1 MRSKTSLFNPT
12 LFRKNL
18 TRFWPIWGVYA
29 LIWILLLPAN
39 VFITHMNALRHGMSQ
54 LDLLHRIADRYVLTY
69 TAEVGVLLAFAFG
82 LLAAM
87 AVFSYLYNAR
97 SAGLMHTLPIR
108 REGLFLTNWLSG
120 YCFLLFPHL
129 LLALLLVLTESA
141 AGVLNGWNI
150 FMWLLIQGGTC
161 FFFYTFAVFCAMFTG
176 HLVALPAFYGILNF
190 LVLIVTT
197 LLEALISLF
206 TYGYRTGGALS
217 HMSLWFTP
225 IAKLMEELYFR
236 TVVENGV
243 EVELFTGFQFVLLYM
258 AVALVMLVCALLLY
272 RVRHMETAGDVIA
285 VSWAKPIFKYGF
297 AFCAAL
303 CGGMFLYYTFS
314 PLFSS
319 TVLPLTVFM
328 VLCGALGCFI
338 AEMFLQKSFKVF
350 RRGWKACGVFCLAVI
365 LLMAGL
371 SRDFFGVETWVP
383 DPADVESVTV
393 NTSSFP
399 PYDSAYGYDRLTDP
413 AFIEKAVAIHQA
425 IVDDRDFLQNA
436 SEYGVDASLANSYD
450 YLHFSVDYTL
460 RNGGSA
466 SRYYSLMVRTDD
478 PEDRLASLFLD
489 YLNDPARLMG
499 AYFPYEDKNAAPVQG
514 ELAYYDAGTGLTQT
528 AVITSDVLPTL
539 VEAIR
544 EDVAAGRLGIHYL
557 SDNDPERM
565 DNCSVT
571 DLTITWL
578 YTGDNGKTFTRD
590 TTVTPQFSATSLMD
604 TLHELGILDENK
616 VLLSHT
622 GLAALTST
630 DDGRMPD
637 TTGSAVP
644 EAVEVFPPAEAAI
657 ATEIP
662 YQYASTTVVTETD

>member
-1 MRSKTSLFNPT
+1 MRSKTWFFNPT

-18 TRFWPIWGVYA
+18 TRFWPIWA
-29 LIWILLLPAN
+29 LYGAIWTLLLPAN
-39 VFITHMNALRHGMSQ
+39 VFITHMEGLRSGVPRLEQ
-54 LDLLHRIADRYVLTY
+54 LQRIADRYVLTY
-69 TAEVGVLLAFAFG
+69 TAEIGVLLAFAFG
-82 LLAAM
+82 LLSAM
-87 AVFSYLYNAR
+87 AVFSYLYNTR

-108 REGLFLTNWLSG
+108 REGLFLTSWLSG

-129 LLALLLVLTESA
+129 AVALLLVLTEAA

-176 HLVALPAFYGILNF
+176 HLLALPAFYAILNF

-217 HMSLWFTP
+217 RSSLWFTP
-225 IAKLMEELYFR
+225 LAKLMEELHFR
-236 TVVENGV
+236 TVEENGV
-243 EVELFTGFQFVLLYM
+243 EVELFTGFQYVLLYM
-258 AVALVMLVCALLLY
+258 AVALVLLVCALLLY

-285 VSWAKPIFKYGF
+285 VPWAKPIFKYGF

-319 TVLPLTVFM
+319 TVLPLTVLM

-338 AEMFLQKSFKVF
+338 AEMLLQKSFKVF
-350 RRGWKACGVFCLAVI
+350 HRGWKACGVFCLAVV

-371 SRDFFGVETWVP
+371 SRDLFGLETWVP
-383 DPADVESVTV
+383 DPTDVEQVTV
-393 NTSSFP
+393 SANSFP
-399 PYDSAYGYDRLTDP
+399 PYDSGYGYGSALTDP
-413 AFIEKAVAIHQA
+413 ALIEKAVAIHQA

-436 SEYGVDASLANSYD
+436 SEYGVDASLANSYG
-450 YLHFSVDYTL
+450 YAHFSVDYTL

-466 SRYYSLMVRTDD
+466 SRSYSLMVRTDD
-478 PEDRLASLFLD
+478 PEDRLATLFLD
-489 YLNDPARLMG
+489 YLNDPARLMEV
-499 AYFPYEDKNAAPVQG
+499 YFPYEDKNATPVQG
-514 ELAYYDAGTGLTQT
+514 ELAYYDTGTGLTQT
-528 AVITSDVLPTL
+528 AIITSDVLPL
-539 VEAIR
+539 VVEAIR

-557 SDNDPERM
+557 SDSDPERM
-565 DNCSVT
+565 SNCSVT

-578 YTGDNGKTFTRD
+578 YTGDNGRTINRD
-590 TTVTPQFSATSLMD
+590 STITPQFSATALMNA
-604 TLHELGILDENK
+604 LHELGILSENR
-616 VLLSHT
+616 VLHPHAGSDA
-622 GLAALTST
+622 LAE
-630 DDGRMPD
+630 PD
-637 TTGSAVP
+637 QFSVITEQGPVTAETILPGG
-644 EAVEVFPPAEAAI
+644 EV
-657 ATEIP
+657 P